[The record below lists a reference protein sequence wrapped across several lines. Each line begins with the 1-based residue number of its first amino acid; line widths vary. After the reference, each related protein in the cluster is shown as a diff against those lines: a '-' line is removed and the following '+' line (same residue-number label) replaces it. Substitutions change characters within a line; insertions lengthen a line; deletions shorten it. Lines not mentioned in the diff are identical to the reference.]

1 MASSFNI
8 EALIL
13 GIFLL
18 VGGILTAIG
27 VIFII
32 PLIPE
37 FTFDKLVS
45 SGKYLASLLG
55 FGILIALGL
64 AFIIVSIYAA
74 QKIKK

>member
-1 MASSFNI
+1 MIIISTGINI

-37 FTFDKLVS
+37 FTFDK
-45 SGKYLASLLG
+45 
-55 FGILIALGL
+55 
-64 AFIIVSIYAA
+64 
-74 QKIKK
+74 